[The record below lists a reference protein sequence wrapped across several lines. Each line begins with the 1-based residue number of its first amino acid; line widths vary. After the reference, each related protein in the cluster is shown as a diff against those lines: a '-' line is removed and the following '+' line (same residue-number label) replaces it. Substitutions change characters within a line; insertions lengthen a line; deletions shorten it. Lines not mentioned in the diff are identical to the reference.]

1 MYWFICDKKGDL
13 EILLEEFSLKGFHVA
28 AFDKISEALAELN
41 NHIPDAI
48 LIDAD
53 KSEIPC
59 LEFCHKLKSNTEFQ
73 KVLLIVISSNVS
85 EAIEEA
91 MFDAGADE
99 FVTKPIRKGALLKRI
114 SLRLN
119 KPFSGQKVM
128 YNGNGNGKSALEIDK
143 ESFTVYLNHTLVPL
157 SRKEFELLYLM
168 ASHPGKI
175 FTREEIFNKVWN
187 KKHIS
192 KERTIDVHILR
203 LRKKIGEAFISTQK
217 GIGYRFCA

>member
-1 MYWFICDKKGDL
+1 MFWFISEKKGEL
-13 EILLEEFSLKGFHVA
+13 EILTEEFSMKGYHII
-28 AFDKISEALAELN
+28 AFNKISDALAKIN
-41 NHIPDAI
+41 NEIPEVI

-59 LEFCHKLKSNTEFQ
+59 LEFCHKVKSNPEFQ
-73 KVLLIVISSNVS
+73 KVLVIVISSSVS

-99 FVTKPIRKGALLKRI
+99 FASKPIRQRALFKRI
-114 SLRLN
+114 FSRLN
-119 KPFSGQKVM
+119 KTVSMQKVLF
-128 YNGNGNGKSALEIDK
+128 NGKGKSALQIDK
-143 ESFTVYLNHTLVPL
+143 ESFTVYLNHMLVPL
-157 SRKEFELLYLM
+157 SRKEFELLHLM
-168 ASHPGKI
+168 ASHPGKV

-187 KKHIS
+187 KKHFS

-203 LRKKIGEAFISTQK
+203 LRKKIGEEFISTQK